1 MSAGRRA
8 RGLVTAAALTLA
20 AAGATAGAAAQPAGA
35 QVVACPK
42 LALASTWYGTNADR
56 VQAVIDARGTCAG
69 LPGGR
74 PLAVFDWDNTMT
86 KNDTA
91 DQTFFWLLR
100 HDKLLQPPGRDWST
114 TSRFMTRAGAR
125 ALRRACGALAA
136 PGRPLPTSTH
146 TRCADE
152 LLSFRTDEET
162 TGGDP
167 AFAGYDHRHMEGSYA
182 WIAQL
187 MEGRSPGAVRA
198 YAKAAR
204 RLAITRPRGAT
215 QKVGSSREG
224 AWVRYYPQMRDLVRT
239 LQAAG
244 FDTWIISAGPQE
256 WTEAWSAGVGIDAA
270 HTVGIRTVRRDGRIT
285 AHLQGCGG
293 IPDGRDT
300 IMTYIDGKRCWINQA
315 ILGIQGPSALQPAP
329 EASRQAIAAGDADT
343 DATMVRDATG
353 VHIAINRNKPE
364 LMCRA
369 YANAD
374 GRWIVNPMFIGPLPR
389 FTKGYPCSTT
399 GLVDASGDPAP
410 VTGDDG
416 SVIPDQRDAVFVS
429 G

>member
-1 MSAGRRA
+1 MSAARRA
-8 RGLVTAAALTLA
+8 RCLAVSAALVLGALGTAAPGASA
-20 AAGATAGAAAQPAGA
+20 QAG
-35 QVVACPK
+35 ACPK
-42 LALASTWYGTNADR
+42 LALASTWYGDNADR
-56 VQAVIDARGTCAG
+56 IQAVIDARGTCAG

-74 PLAVFDWDNTMT
+74 PLAVFDWDNTIT

-91 DQTFFWLLR
+91 DQTFFWMLR
-100 HDKLLQPPGRDWST
+100 HDKLLQPARRDWGT

-167 AFAGYDHRHMEGSYA
+167 AFAGYDHRRMEGAYA
-182 WIAQL
+182 WMAQL
-187 MEGRSPGAVRA
+187 MEGRRPSAVRA
-198 YAKAAR
+198 FARAAR

-215 QKVGSSREG
+215 QRVGSSREG
-224 AWVRYYPQMRDLVRT
+224 AWVRYYPQMRDLVKTLRT
-239 LQAAG
+239 AG
-244 FDTWIISAGPQE
+244 FDVWVISAGPQE
-256 WTEAWSAGVGIDAA
+256 WTEVWSASVGVDAA
-270 HTVGIRTVRRDGRIT
+270 HTVGIRTLRRDGRIT
-285 AHLQGCGG
+285 PHLQGCGG

-300 IMTYIDGKRCWINQA
+300 IMTYVDGKRCWINQA
-315 ILGIQGPSALQPAP
+315 VLGIQGAPALQPAP
-329 EASRQAIAAGDADT
+329 EARRQAVAGGDADT
-343 DATMVRDATG
+343 DVTMVRDATG

-369 YANAD
+369 YANQD
-374 GRWIVNPMFIGPLPR
+374 GRWIVNPMFIEPLPR
-389 FTKGYPCSTT
+389 FTAGYPCSTK
-399 GLVDASGDPAP
+399 GMIDASGKESP
-410 VTGDDG
+410 VIGDDG
-416 SVIPDQRDAVFVS
+416 AVIPDQADRVFVA